1 MAPKPGRT
9 RTVDKTLAALLAIR
23 IEQLAQ
29 EHGDLAS
36 FLKKAGIAAGTYYIL
51 IRGDGNPTLDTIEM
65 IAKGL
70 GISVWE
76 LIGLDD
82 TLVKYALSTKS
93 IDLEAIKASNEAR
106 AEAMGKI
113 DAQRSSRKIPSGEQS
128 GGSAEGLTSTSL
140 GAELER

>member
-23 IEQLAQ
+23 MEQLAR

-36 FLKKAGIAAGTYYIL
+36 FLTKAGISTGTYYIL
-51 IRGDGNPTLDTIEM
+51 LRGDGNPTLDTLEM

-70 GISVWE
+70 GLSVWE

-82 TLVKYALSTKS
+82 SLVKYALATKS
-93 IDLEAIKASNEAR
+93 IDLEAIKASNKAR
-106 AEAMGKI
+106 AEAMGQL
-113 DAQRSSRKIPSGEQS
+113 DAQRASLKAPVVEQ
-128 GGSAEGLTSTSL
+128 GSE
-140 GAELER
+140 

>member
-1 MAPKPGRT
+1 MAPRPGRT

-23 IEQLAQ
+23 VEQLAQ
-29 EHGDLAS
+29 EHGDLAA
-36 FLKKAGIAAGTYYIL
+36 FLKKAGISPGTYYIL

-93 IDLEAIKASNEAR
+93 IDLEAIKASNRAR
-106 AEAMGKI
+106 AEAFGALDMQRAGGKTEI
-113 DAQRSSRKIPSGEQS
+113 
-128 GGSAEGLTSTSL
+128 SAD
-140 GAELER
+140 

>member
-36 FLKKAGIAAGTYYIL
+36 FIKKVGVSPGTYYIL
-51 IRGDGNPTLDTIEM
+51 VRGDGNPTLDTIEM

-82 TLVKYALSTKS
+82 TLVKYALATKS
-93 IDLEAIKASNEAR
+93 IDLEAIKASNKAR
-106 AEAMGKI
+106 AEAMGTL
-113 DAQRSSRKIPSGEQS
+113 DMQRAGARTQTGGE
-128 GGSAEGLTSTSL
+128 STL
-140 GAELER
+140 AAPMLPATDG

>member
-29 EHGDLAS
+29 EHGDLAV
-36 FLKKAGIAAGTYYIL
+36 FLKKAGISPGTYYIL

-93 IDLEAIKASNEAR
+93 IDLEAIKASNKAR
-106 AEAMGKI
+106 AEAFGALDMQRAGGKTEI
-113 DAQRSSRKIPSGEQS
+113 
-128 GGSAEGLTSTSL
+128 SAD
-140 GAELER
+140 

>member
-9 RTVDKTLAALLAIR
+9 KTVDKTLAALLAIR
-23 IEQLAQ
+23 VEQLAQ
-29 EHGDLAS
+29 EHGDLAA
-36 FLKKAGIAAGTYYIL
+36 FLKKAGISPGTYYIL

-82 TLVKYALSTKS
+82 ALVKYALSTKS
-93 IDLEAIKASNEAR
+93 IDLEAIKASNKAR
-106 AEAMGKI
+106 AEAFGALDM
-113 DAQRSSRKIPSGEQS
+113 QRA
-128 GGSAEGLTSTSL
+128 GSKTEISAD
-140 GAELER
+140 

>member
-1 MAPKPGRT
+1 MAPRPGRT

-23 IEQLAQ
+23 VEQLAQ
-29 EHGDLAS
+29 EHGDLAA
-36 FLKKAGIAAGTYYIL
+36 FLKKAGISPGTYYIL

-93 IDLEAIKASNEAR
+93 IDLEAIKASNRAR
-106 AEAMGKI
+106 AEAMGQI
-113 DAQRSSRKIPSGEQS
+113 DAQRPLFEPLPTEQN
-128 GGSAEGLTSTSL
+128 GKL
-140 GAELER
+140 

>member
-36 FLKKAGIAAGTYYIL
+36 FLKKVGVSPGTYYIL

-82 TLVKYALSTKS
+82 TLVKYALATKS
-93 IDLEAIKASNEAR
+93 IDLEAIKASNKAR
-106 AEAMGKI
+106 AQSFQSL
-113 DAQRSSRKIPSGEQS
+113 DAQRGATRAMPSEPEPL
-128 GGSAEGLTSTSL
+128 ADDA
-140 GAELER
+140 GAMERAQ

>member
-1 MAPKPGRT
+1 MAPRPGRT
-9 RTVDKTLAALLAIR
+9 RAVDKTLAALLAIR
-23 IEQLAQ
+23 VEQLAQ
-29 EHGDLAS
+29 EHGDLAA
-36 FLKKAGIAAGTYYIL
+36 FLKKAGISPGTYYIL

-93 IDLEAIKASNEAR
+93 IDLEAIKASNRAR
-106 AEAMGKI
+106 AEAFGVLDMQRMGGKI
-113 DAQRSSRKIPSGEQS
+113 EMIGDEKAQTT
-128 GGSAEGLTSTSL
+128 SALLSPE
-140 GAELER
+140 A

>member
-23 IEQLAQ
+23 VEQLAQ
-29 EHGDLAS
+29 EHGDLAA
-36 FLKKAGIAAGTYYIL
+36 FLKKAGISPGTYYIL

-82 TLVKYALSTKS
+82 MLVKYALSTKS
-93 IDLEAIKASNEAR
+93 IDLEAIKASNKAR
-106 AEAMGKI
+106 AEAFGALDMQRAVGKTEI
-113 DAQRSSRKIPSGEQS
+113 
-128 GGSAEGLTSTSL
+128 SAD
-140 GAELER
+140 

>member
-23 IEQLAQ
+23 VEQLAQ
-29 EHGDLAS
+29 EHGDLAA
-36 FLKKAGIAAGTYYIL
+36 FLKKAGISPGTYYIL
-51 IRGDGNPTLDTIEM
+51 IRGDGNPTLDTIEI

-93 IDLEAIKASNEAR
+93 IDLEAIKASNKAR
-106 AEAMGKI
+106 AVAIEEA
-113 DAQRSSRKIPSGEQS
+113 DRK
-128 GGSAEGLTSTSL
+128 
-140 GAELER
+140 

>member
-1 MAPKPGRT
+1 MAPRPGRT

-23 IEQLAQ
+23 VEQLAQ
-29 EHGDLAS
+29 EHGDLAA
-36 FLKKAGIAAGTYYIL
+36 FLKKAGISPGTYYIL

-82 TLVKYALSTKS
+82 MLVKYALSTKS
-93 IDLEAIKASNEAR
+93 IDLEAIKASNKAR
-106 AEAMGKI
+106 AEAFGALDMQRAGGKTEI
-113 DAQRSSRKIPSGEQS
+113 
-128 GGSAEGLTSTSL
+128 SAD
-140 GAELER
+140 

>member
-1 MAPKPGRT
+1 MAPRPGRT

-23 IEQLAQ
+23 VEQLAQ
-29 EHGDLAS
+29 EHGDLAA
-36 FLKKAGIAAGTYYIL
+36 FLKKAGISPGTYYIL

-93 IDLEAIKASNEAR
+93 IDLEAIKASNKAR
-106 AEAMGKI
+106 AEAFGALDMQRAGGKTEI
-113 DAQRSSRKIPSGEQS
+113 
-128 GGSAEGLTSTSL
+128 SAD
-140 GAELER
+140 

>member
-1 MAPKPGRT
+1 MAPRPGRT

-23 IEQLAQ
+23 VEQLAQ
-29 EHGDLAS
+29 EHGDLAA
-36 FLKKAGIAAGTYYIL
+36 FLKKAGISPGTYYIL

-93 IDLEAIKASNEAR
+93 IDLEAIKASNKAR
-106 AEAMGKI
+106 AEAI
-113 DAQRSSRKIPSGEQS
+113 EEADRK
-128 GGSAEGLTSTSL
+128 
-140 GAELER
+140 